1 MEPLGVALAG
11 PGWVAGQHLAALA
24 ARPDTSVRVVVGS
37 DESDHS
43 RFLQYRDRFGLAADY
58 TTDYESA
65 IRRQDVDVVFVC
77 TPNYLHYEQARV
89 ALEAHKHVFVEKP
102 LALRREEVRE
112 LVAKAQEAGVQTCVG
127 HVARYYD
134 AIRGLWRRVREGEI
148 GEVYYAE
155 AGYWHEIAPGW
166 KTRRSTAGNALL
178 MAGCHALDMVC
189 WMLGEERPIGEVFA
203 RSIPARRRHDFEY
216 DPTMVLT
223 LQYADG
229 ALGQV
234 AVSLE
239 SRMPYTFH
247 LQVNGTEGTVRNN
260 GWYSERLPGL
270 RSFVTIPADYPDD
283 AEVSKHPFPAEIA
296 DFIAAIRSG
305 AEGPLSFRRVARIY
319 ELIFAAEE
327 SARLRR
333 PVQLATG

>member
-1 MEPLGVALAG
+1 MERLGVALAG

-24 ARPDTSVRVVVGS
+24 ARPDTEVKVVVGR
-37 DESDHS
+37 DEADHV
-43 RFLQYRDRFGLAADY
+43 RFLRYRERFGLAAAY

-65 IRRQDVDVVFVC
+65 IRRGDVDAVFVC
-77 TPNYLHYEQARV
+77 TPNFLHYEQARA
-89 ALEAHKHVFVEKP
+89 ALEARKHVFVEKP
-102 LALRREEVRE
+102 MALRREEVRD
-112 LVAKAQEAGVQTCVG
+112 LVARAERAGVRTFVG

-134 AIRGLWRRVREGEI
+134 AIRGLWRRVRDGEI
-148 GEVYYAE
+148 GEVYYCE

-166 KTRRSTAGNALL
+166 KARRETAGNALL
-178 MAGCHALDMVC
+178 MAGCHALDMVW
-189 WMLGEERPIGEVFA
+189 WMLGEGRPIREVFA
-203 RSIPARRRHDFEY
+203 RSIPARRRRDFEY

-223 LQYADG
+223 LQYEDG

-260 GWYSERLPGL
+260 GWYSDRFPGL
-270 RSFVTIPADYPDD
+270 RTFVTIPADYPDD
-283 AEVSKHPFPAEIA
+283 AEVSKHPFPAEIE
-296 DFIAAIRSG
+296 DFVAAIRSG
-305 AEGPLSFRRVARIY
+305 ADGPLGFRRVAPVY

-327 SARLRR
+327 SANLGR
-333 PVQLATG
+333 PVRPAVG